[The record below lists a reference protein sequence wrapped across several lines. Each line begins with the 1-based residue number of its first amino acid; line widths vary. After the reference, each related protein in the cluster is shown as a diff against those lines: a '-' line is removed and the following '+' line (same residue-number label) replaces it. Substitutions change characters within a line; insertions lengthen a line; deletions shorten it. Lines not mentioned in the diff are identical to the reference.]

1 MEERRRFIRYS
12 TQRQAQYF
20 LNERKREG
28 HKCTIINVSRKG
40 MGIRFDTHKEI
51 NVGSIIHL
59 EISVLASLGSI
70 NVRGMLKW
78 IEKRGDILYG
88 GVELSEI
95 LSDVKFSK
103 LG

>member
-28 HKCTIINVSRKG
+28 QECTIINVSRKG
-40 MGIRFDTHKEI
+40 LGIRFDTHEEI
-51 NVGSIIHL
+51 NVGSTIHL
-59 EISVLASLGSI
+59 EIAVLASFGSI
-70 NVRGMLKW
+70 NVKGLLKW
-78 IEKRGDILYG
+78 IEKKGDILYG
-88 GVELSEI
+88 GIELSEI

>member
-28 HKCTIINVSRKG
+28 QECTI
-40 MGIRFDTHKEI
+40 
-51 NVGSIIHL
+51 
-59 EISVLASLGSI
+59 I

-78 IEKRGDILYG
+78 IEKKGDILYG
-88 GVELSEI
+88 GIELSEI